1 MLEIPVF
8 LGLFFFQV
16 FNSPQ
21 ILVQLQFYVMKVAKK
36 CLLSYISN
44 LIQLSW
50 VFLDQVQFIGGTKKI
65 CLQSAMGNQYSLTK
79 KPFLAMS
86 SDNKEAYS
94 FGNFKHKFTF
104 TQVIL
109 YSFFSQIKGTN
120 FQKIFL
126 RVFICNWAFTSCGRC
141 CTNFDYFLHYL
152 RGTLVY
158 YQYFFLSSVS
168 KL

>member
-1 MLEIPVF
+1 MLEIP
-8 LGLFFFQV
+8 FFFV
-16 FNSPQ
+16 CFFFSSFSPQ

-36 CLLSYISN
+36 CLLSYILN

-109 YSFFSQIKGTN
+109 YFFFHRLKELT
-120 FQKIFL
+120 FKK
-126 RVFICNWAFTSCGRC
+126 
-141 CTNFDYFLHYL
+141 YFY
-152 RGTLVY
+152 VS
-158 YQYFFLSSVS
+158 SSVIGLS
-168 KL
+168 PLKQEFNKVNEQLLN